1 MDKKKKRT
9 YITFSKKQIVSIK
22 PHHDSKVIDT
32 KTNEVMQMYTIRL
45 PSKHYRL
52 TRFGKDS
59 QDIDRD
65 DRTATIS
72 LGAPYVFQNENN
84 QDIFYSYPAP
94 DREYTVNFKG
104 HILGKDDNKKNIFDK
119 PESIKITGEQ
129 LIAIFDEAKE
139 ISKKKNKELKKKS
152 ELDKNAKQ
160 KETKK
165 AEKDEMV
172 K

>member
-9 YITFSKKQIVSIK
+9 YITFSKKQIVSVK
-22 PHHDSKVIDT
+22 PHHDSNVIDT

-52 TRFGKDS
+52 TRFGEDG
-59 QDIDRD
+59 QGINRD

-84 QDIFYSYPAP
+84 QDIFYSYPSP

-104 HILGKDDNKKNIFDK
+104 HVLGKDDNNKNIFDK
-119 PESIKITGEQ
+119 PESVKITGEK

-139 ISKKKNKELKKKS
+139 ISKKKNRELKKKT
-152 ELDKNAKQ
+152 EKQ
-160 KETKK
+160 KAVENKEVKK
-165 AEKDEMV
+165 AEKAEMV